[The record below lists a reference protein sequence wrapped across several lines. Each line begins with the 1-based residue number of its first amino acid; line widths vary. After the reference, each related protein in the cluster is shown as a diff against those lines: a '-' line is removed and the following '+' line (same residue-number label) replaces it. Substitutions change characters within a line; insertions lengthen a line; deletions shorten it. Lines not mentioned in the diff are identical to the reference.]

1 MGRPTKAKVASRAN
15 GTNAKNKGS
24 PVHLKEELFGGYY
37 SDDTYVVRI
46 VKVRQRMSKGEVRR
60 CEWGWEGDVFTFCF
74 YHGKFLRF
82 DDANAK
88 KIIYKS
94 GFDEN
99 RWNAARRK
107 ATELVK
113 RWAEMDPREKRHV
126 RLAGLRG
133 RQGH

>member
-1 MGRPTKAKVASRAN
+1 
-15 GTNAKNKGS
+15 
-24 PVHLKEELFGGYY
+24 
-37 SDDTYVVRI
+37 
-46 VKVRQRMSKGEVRR
+46 MSKGEVRR

-113 RWAEMDPREKRHV
+113 RWAEMDPREKAA
-126 RLAGLRG
+126 RLRKRLKGSDVPIRFEC
-133 RQGH
+133 